1 MQDLHTDLHQYFQ
14 RGLMDF
20 VLILTRKKIYGWC
33 KRAGIFGHNAA
44 SIASQMEIRLPA
56 ELRNAAG

>member
-33 KRAGIFGHNAA
+33 KRAGILTHDAA
-44 SIASQMEIRLPA
+44 FIASQIEFRLPA
-56 ELRNAAG
+56 EQRIAAR